1 MNWDDLR
8 HFAALCSEGSLL
20 GAAKA
25 LGTEHATVSRRIEAL
40 EKKTG
45 LKLVDRRGRR
55 LQLTDDGQRIATL
68 AMRMRDEADG
78 IQRILRGKRDEIAGE
93 VTISAPPALSV
104 CVIAPCLASLA
115 NRYPLLTVRL
125 LAETRQASLNRRE
138 ADIAV
143 RLSRPVEGDLALV
156 KLMEVIFRPYASIHL
171 IDKINSRDMPLIGSD
186 GDVRDSP
193 QQQALEQ
200 IAHGRPYTFR
210 SSDVMVQFALAK
222 AGAGI
227 AMLPDF
233 LAPEQHGLF
242 SVDPD
247 AKPLVREAWLVIH
260 NDLKNSGPVR
270 AVVDHLRQSIG

>member
-1 MNWDDLR
+1 MNWDYLR

-40 EKKTG
+40 ERKTG

-55 LQLTDDGQRIATL
+55 LQLTDDGQRIAAL
-68 AMRMRDEADG
+68 ALRMRDEADG

-156 KLMEVIFRPYASIHL
+156 KLMEVIFRPYASIQL
-171 IDKINSRDMPLIGSD
+171 IDKMNTRDMPLIGSD
-186 GDVRDSP
+186 GDVRESP

-200 IAHGRPYTFR
+200 IAHGRPYAFR
-210 SSDVMVQFALAK
+210 SSDVIVQFALAK

-233 LAPEQHGLF
+233 LTPEQHGLV
-242 SVDPD
+242 SVDPE
-247 AKPLVREAWLVIH
+247 AKPLVREVWLVIH
-260 NDLKNSGPVR
+260 NDLRNSGPVR

>member
-20 GAAKA
+20 SAAKA

-40 EKKTG
+40 ERKTG

-55 LQLTDDGQRIATL
+55 LQLTDDGERIAIL
-68 AMRMRDEADG
+68 ALRMRDEADG
-78 IQRILRGKRDEIAGE
+78 IQRIMRGKRDDIAGE

-156 KLMEVIFRPYASIHL
+156 KLMEVIFRPYASQDL
-171 IDKINSRDMPLIGSD
+171 IETANSSDMSLIGSD

-193 QQQALEQ
+193 QQQALEK
-200 IAHGRPYTFR
+200 IAHGKTYAFR

-233 LAPEQHGLF
+233 LTPEQHGLVN
-242 SVDPD
+242 VDPD